1 MNQQLLLIVKGR
13 VQGVFFRRTAKE
25 YAQEFGLTGYAR
37 NLENGDVEIC
47 AQGPKEKLEMF
58 IKKIK
63 ENSGRAKVE
72 SLSAHYS
79 TPTINFSDFQTL

>member
-13 VQGVFFRRTAKE
+13 VQGVFFRRGVKSFAHE
-25 YAQEFGLTGYAR
+25 LGLTGYAR

-47 AQGPKEKLEMF
+47 AQGPKEKLEIL

-63 ENSGRAKVE
+63 ENPGRAQIE
-72 SLSAHYS
+72 SLTAKYS
-79 TPTINFSDFQTL
+79 IPKDSFFDFQTL